1 MKFIAVVDDK
11 KKVNAI
17 AKQLRAMGC
26 AIQLVL
32 KQTGVITGDS
42 GQRPLS
48 AIHIPGLKSVEE
60 DRTII
65 QKNKSTE

>member
-11 KKVNAI
+11 KKINAI
-17 AKQLRAMGC
+17 ANRLRALGC

-48 AIHIPGLKSVEE
+48 AIQIPGLKSVEE
-60 DRTII
+60 DRTIT
-65 QKNKSTE
+65 QQSKSPE

>member
-1 MKFIAVVDDK
+1 MKFIAVVNDK
-11 KKVNAI
+11 KKII
-17 AKQLRAMGC
+17 AVANQLRKMGC

-60 DRTII
+60 DRTIN
-65 QKNKSTE
+65 QQSKSTE